1 MTQVSEAPR
10 RRRLPCA
17 ASGEECSSAP
27 AQSRFHRPCDANRS
41 RLFDNGSHQCLCF
54 DDLVS
59 GEGVQSNQFL
69 IVDNG
74 QYLLL
79 DPGGDLTYTPLSLEL
94 SKRFPLQELDYIF
107 ASHQDPDIIAALD
120 KWLLHTRAR
129 VICSKLWAR
138 FLPHLTANYLAVS
151 HGINTYDRVMPLP
164 DRGQA
169 IALGDCSLKAIPAH
183 FLHSVGNFQL
193 YDPVSKILFSGDM
206 GASLVDDA
214 APVSD
219 FAAHIQYM
227 DGFHRRYMA
236 ANKICRLWA
245 RMVRDMDVEMIVP
258 QHGRPFVGKE
268 MISAFLYWIEN
279 LECGIDLL
287 GPDDYRMPG

>member
-1 MTQVSEAPR
+1 MR
-10 RRRLPCA
+10 REPIV
-17 ASGEECSSAP
+17 
-27 AQSRFHRPCDANRS
+27 
-41 RLFDNGSHQCLCF
+41 LFDNGSHQCLCF

-151 HGINTYDRVMPLP
+151 HGINTYDRVIPLTWSAASTCSVP
-164 DRGQA
+164 TTTA
-169 IALGDCSLKAIPAH
+169 CPAEPALPAVIEAVLGWPLDCREGPADAR
-183 FLHSVGNFQL
+183 FAVV
-193 YDPVSKILFSGDM
+193 PRRPRR
-206 GASLVDDA
+206 A
-214 APVSD
+214 APDV
-219 FAAHIQYM
+219 FP
-227 DGFHRRYMA
+227 
-236 ANKICRLWA
+236 CRS
-245 RMVRDMDVEMIVP
+245 R
-258 QHGRPFVGKE
+258 
-268 MISAFLYWIEN
+268 
-279 LECGIDLL
+279 
-287 GPDDYRMPG
+287 